1 MTTAEDTTAQERS
14 AQRKLN
20 TSEIRTAQR
29 KTAKPLLYIGIVS
42 IVMLFAGLTSAYVV
56 RADNGNWLVFHLPD
70 ISIVSTAII
79 ITSSLTMLLAQRAIK
94 KDNYLLTN
102 LALFLT
108 LALGVAF
115 FFTQIEAWKQ
125 LTLDGNYFV
134 GKYANASGS
143 FLYLIALVHLAHMLG
158 GLIALAVSLTKG
170 LLKKYS
176 SSDYLG
182 IELTA
187 IYWHFL
193 DLLWVYLFLFL
204 YNYR

>member
-1 MTTAEDTTAQERS
+1 M
-14 AQRKLN
+14 
-20 TSEIRTAQR
+20 
-29 KTAKPLLYIGIVS
+29 LLKRQLFTYQFGFVFNIGI
-42 IVMLFAGLTSAYVV
+42 GY
-56 RADNGNWLVFHLPD
+56 R
-70 ISIVSTAII
+70 
-79 ITSSLTMLLAQRAIK
+79 
-94 KDNYLLTN
+94 
-102 LALFLT
+102 FL
-108 LALGVAF
+108 
-115 FFTQIEAWKQ
+115 FTQIEAWKQ
-125 LTLDGNYFV
+125 LTLEGIYFV

>member
-1 MTTAEDTTAQERS
+1 MKSEEQVVKPKKERPHKAELKLAERK
-14 AQRKLN
+14 A
-20 TSEIRTAQR
+20 
-29 KTAKPLLYIGIVS
+29 AKPLMYIGIVS

-56 RADNGNWLVFHLPD
+56 RAYNGNWLVFHLPS

-79 ITSSLTMLLAQRAIK
+79 ILSSLTMLMAQRAIK
-94 KDNYLLTN
+94 KDNLKATQFG
-102 LALFLT
+102 LFLT
-108 LALGVAF
+108 LALGIAF
-115 FFTQIEAWKQ
+115 FFTQIAGWQE
-125 LTLDGNYFV
+125 LTEQGIYFV

-143 FLYLIALVHLAHMLG
+143 FLYLIAAVHLAHMLG
-158 GLIALAVSLTKG
+158 GLIALSVSLTKA

>member
-1 MTTAEDTTAQERS
+1 MNAETVKTKKINPHRA
-14 AQRKLN
+14 
-20 TSEIRTAQR
+20 EIKEAER
-29 KTAKPLLYIGIVS
+29 KTAKPLLYIGIIS

-56 RADNGNWLVFHLPD
+56 RADNGNWLVFQLP
-70 ISIVSTAII
+70 SIAIISTAII
-79 ITSSLTMLLAQRAIK
+79 VTSSLTMFVAQMAIK
-94 KDNYLLTN
+94 KDKYALTS
-102 LALFLT
+102 LALFIT

-125 LTLDGNYFV
+125 LTAQGIYFV
-134 GKYANASGS
+134 GKYSNAAGS
-143 FLYLIALVHLAHMLG
+143 FLYLIALVHLLHMIG
-158 GLIALAVSLTKG
+158 GLIALSVSLTKA

-176 SSDYLG
+176 SSDFLG

-204 YNYR
+204 YFYR

>member
-1 MTTAEDTTAQERS
+1 MTSAETIKPKKVNPHKAEIKV
-14 AQRKLN
+14 AQRK
-20 TSEIRTAQR
+20 A
-29 KTAKPLLYIGIVS
+29 AKPLLYIGIVS

-56 RADNGNWLVFHLPD
+56 RADNGNWLVFHLPS

-79 ITSSLTMLLAQRAIK
+79 VMSSLTMLLAQRAIK
-94 KDNYLLTN
+94 KDNYTLTN
-102 LALFLT
+102 LGLFLT

-115 FFTQIEAWKQ
+115 FFTQIEGWKQ
-125 LTLDGNYFV
+125 LTAQGIYFV

-143 FLYLIALVHLAHMLG
+143 FLYLIALVHLAHMIG

>member
-1 MTTAEDTTAQERS
+1 METVNKKINPHKQELK
-14 AQRKLN
+14 ATQRK
-20 TSEIRTAQR
+20 A
-29 KTAKPLLYIGIVS
+29 AKPLLYIGIVS

-56 RADNGNWLVFHLPD
+56 RADNGNWLVFHLPS
-70 ISIVSTAII
+70 ISIISTAII
-79 ITSSLTMLLAQRAIK
+79 VTSSLTMFLAQRAIK
-94 KDNYLLTN
+94 ANNYKLTSVG
-102 LALFLT
+102 LFLT
-108 LALGVAF
+108 LALGIAF
-115 FFTQIEAWKQ
+115 FFTQIEGWRQ
-125 LTLDGNYFV
+125 LTAEGIYFV
-134 GKYANASGS
+134 GKYSNASGS
-143 FLYLIALVHLAHMLG
+143 FLYLIALVHLAHMVG
-158 GLIALAVSLTKG
+158 GLFALVVSLTKS

>member
-1 MTTAEDTTAQERS
+1 MEAVTKKS
-14 AQRKLN
+14 KLN
-20 TSEIRTAQR
+20 PHKAELKAAER
-29 KTAKPLLYIGIVS
+29 KAAKPLMYIGIVS

-56 RADNGNWLVFHLPD
+56 RADNGNWLVFHLPS

-79 ITSSLTMLLAQRAIK
+79 IMSSITMLLAQNAIK
-94 KDNYLLTN
+94 KDNYKMTT

-108 LALGVAF
+108 LSLGIAF
-115 FFTQIEAWKQ
+115 FFTQLEAWKE
-125 LTLDGNYFV
+125 LTAQGIYFV

-143 FLYLIALVHLAHMLG
+143 FLYLIASVHLAHMVG
-158 GLIALAVSLTKG
+158 GLIALSVSLTKS

-193 DLLWVYLFLFL
+193 DLLWLYLFLFL

>member
-1 MTTAEDTTAQERS
+1 MKNPNPHKA
-14 AQRKLN
+14 
-20 TSEIRTAQR
+20 EIRAAER

-56 RADNGNWLVFHLPD
+56 RADNGNWLVFDLPK
-70 ISIVSTAII
+70 IVFVSTAVI
-79 ITSSLTMLLAQRAIK
+79 ITSSLTMLLAQRAVK
-94 KDNYLLTN
+94 KGNLNATAAYL
-102 LALFLT
+102 AAT
-108 LALGVAF
+108 LLLGIAF
-115 FFTQIEAWKQ
+115 FFTQIQGWKD
-125 LTLDGNYFV
+125 LTAQGIYFV
-134 GKYANASGS
+134 GKYSNASGS
-143 FLYLIALVHLAHMLG
+143 FLYIIALVHLFHMIG
-158 GLIALAVSLTKG
+158 GLIALAVSLTKS

-176 SSDYLG
+176 ASDYLG

>member
-1 MTTAEDTTAQERS
+1 MEETVKIKNHNPHKAEIKAAT
-14 AQRKLN
+14 
-20 TSEIRTAQR
+20 R
-29 KTAKPLLYIGIVS
+29 KTAKPLLYIGIIS

-56 RADNGNWLVFHLPD
+56 RADNGNWLVFNLPD
-70 ISIVSTAII
+70 IAIISTGII
-79 ITSSLTMLLAQRAIK
+79 ITSSLTMLMAQKAIK
-94 KDNYLLTN
+94 KGNLKLTSIG
-102 LALFLT
+102 LFLT
-108 LALGVAF
+108 LVLGIAF
-115 FFTQIEAWKQ
+115 FYTQVEGWKQ
-125 LTLDGNYFV
+125 LTEQGIYFV

-143 FLYLIALVHLAHMLG
+143 FLYFIAMIHMFHMVG
-158 GLIALAVSLTKG
+158 GLIALVVSLTKS

-204 YNYR
+204 YFYR